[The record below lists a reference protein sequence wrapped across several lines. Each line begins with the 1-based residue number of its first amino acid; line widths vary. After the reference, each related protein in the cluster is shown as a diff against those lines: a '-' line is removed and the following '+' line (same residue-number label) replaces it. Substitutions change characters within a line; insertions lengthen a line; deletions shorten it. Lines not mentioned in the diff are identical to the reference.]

1 MNNRYAFLIPL
12 LALSL
17 LFSCATQR
25 EIPNSFVNLKEQIPN
40 LEIDLRYYGSHNFL
54 GRPVKG
60 YEANKVFIS
69 REAASAL
76 VQIQKELNAQGLG
89 IKVFD
94 AYRPQQAVNNF
105 KEWAL
110 DIADTAAKKEFYPDV
125 DKRNL
130 FKLGYIAE
138 KSGHSRG
145 STIDLTIINL
155 KDKKELDM
163 GTGFDYFGEPSHHD
177 YSNLSPQQKA
187 NRKLLKDIMEK
198 HGFKSIEEE
207 WWHYTLKNEP
217 FKDQYFDFMV
227 R

>member
-1 MNNRYAFLIPL
+1 MNTKYAFLIPL

-25 EIPNSFVNLKEQIPN
+25 EVPNSFVNLKKQIPN

-69 REAASAL
+69 KEAANAL
-76 VQIQKELNAQGLG
+76 VQIQKELNQQGLG

-105 KEWAL
+105 KEWAM

-145 STIDLTIINL
+145 STIDLTIVNL
-155 KDKKELDM
+155 KDKNELDM

-177 YSNLSPQQKA
+177 YSNLSTQQKN

-217 FKDQYFDFMV
+217 FKDQYFDFKV

>member
-25 EIPNSFVNLKEQIPN
+25 EIPNSFVNLKELIPN

-69 REAASAL
+69 KEAGSAL

-89 IKVFD
+89 IKVFN
-94 AYRPQQAVNNF
+94 AYRPQQAVNSF

-198 HGFKSIEEE
+198 HGFKSIE
-207 WWHYTLKNEP
+207 
-217 FKDQYFDFMV
+217 
-227 R
+227 

>member
-1 MNNRYAFLIPL
+1 MNTRYVFLLPL

-25 EIPNSFVNLKEQIPN
+25 EVPHSFVNLKEQIPN

-69 REAASAL
+69 KEAAGAL
-76 VQIQKELNAQGLG
+76 VLIQKELNAQGLG

-155 KDKKELDM
+155 KDKNELDM

-198 HGFKSIEEE
+198 HGFKAIEEE

-217 FKDQYFDFMV
+217 FKDQYFDFKV
-227 R
+227 K

>member
-1 MNNRYAFLIPL
+1 MNNRNAFLIPL

-187 NRKLLKDIMEK
+187 NRKLIKDIMEK

-217 FKDQYFDFMV
+217 FKDQYFDFKV

>member
-217 FKDQYFDFMV
+217 FKDQYFDFKV

>member
-69 REAASAL
+69 KEAASAL

-217 FKDQYFDFMV
+217 FKDQYFDYKIK
-227 R
+227 

>member
-1 MNNRYAFLIPL
+1 MNTRYAFLLPL

-17 LFSCATQR
+17 LFSCATKR
-25 EIPNSFVNLKEQIPN
+25 EIPHSFVNLKEQIPN

-69 REAASAL
+69 REAANAL
-76 VQIQKELNAQGLG
+76 IQIQKDLNQQGLG

-145 STIDLTIINL
+145 STIDLTIIKL
-155 KDKKELDM
+155 QDKQELDM

-217 FKDQYFDFMV
+217 FKDQYFDFKV
-227 R
+227 K

>member
-1 MNNRYAFLIPL
+1 MNNRNAFLIPL

-69 REAASAL
+69 REAGSAL

-217 FKDQYFDFMV
+217 FKDQYFDFKV

>member
-1 MNNRYAFLIPL
+1 MNTKYAFLIPL

-25 EIPNSFVNLKEQIPN
+25 EIPNSFVNLKKQIPN

-69 REAASAL
+69 KEAANAL
-76 VQIQKELNAQGLG
+76 VQIQKELNQQGLG

-145 STIDLTIINL
+145 STIDLTIVNL
-155 KDKKELDM
+155 KDKNELDM

-177 YSNLSPQQKA
+177 YSNLSTQQKN

-217 FKDQYFDFMV
+217 FKDQYFDFKV

>member
-187 NRKLLKDIMEK
+187 NRKLIKDIMEK

-217 FKDQYFDFMV
+217 FKDQYFDFKV

>member
-17 LFSCATQR
+17 IFSCATQR

-217 FKDQYFDFMV
+217 FKDQYFDFKV

>member
-69 REAASAL
+69 KEAASAL

-163 GTGFDYFGEPSHHD
+163 GTSFDYFGEPSHHD
-177 YSNLSPQQKA
+177 YSNHSPQQKA
-187 NRKLLKDIMEK
+187 NRKLLKNIMEK

-217 FKDQYFDFMV
+217 FKDQYFDFKV

>member
-25 EIPNSFVNLKEQIPN
+25 EVPHSFVNLKEQIPN

-217 FKDQYFDFMV
+217 FKDQYFDFKV
-227 R
+227 K

>member
-1 MNNRYAFLIPL
+1 MNTKYAFLIPL

-25 EIPNSFVNLKEQIPN
+25 EVPNSFVNLKKQIPN

-69 REAASAL
+69 KEAANAL
-76 VQIQKELNAQGLG
+76 VQIQKELNQQGLG

-145 STIDLTIINL
+145 STIDLTIVNL
-155 KDKKELDM
+155 KDKNELDM

-177 YSNLSPQQKA
+177 YSNLSTQQKN

-217 FKDQYFDFMV
+217 FKDQYFDFKV

>member
-1 MNNRYAFLIPL
+1 MNIKYAFLIPL

-25 EIPNSFVNLKEQIPN
+25 EIPNSFVNLKKQIPN

-69 REAASAL
+69 KEAANAL
-76 VQIQKELNAQGLG
+76 VQIQKELNQQGLG

-105 KEWAL
+105 KEWAM

-145 STIDLTIINL
+145 STIDLTIVNL
-155 KDKKELDM
+155 KDKNELDM

-177 YSNLSPQQKA
+177 YSNLSTQQKN

-217 FKDQYFDFMV
+217 FKDQYFDFKV

>member
-1 MNNRYAFLIPL
+1 MNIKYAFLIPL

-25 EIPNSFVNLKEQIPN
+25 EVPNSFVNLKKQIPN

-69 REAASAL
+69 KEAANAL
-76 VQIQKELNAQGLG
+76 VQIQKELNQQGLG

-105 KEWAL
+105 KEWAM

-145 STIDLTIINL
+145 STIDLTIVNL
-155 KDKKELDM
+155 KDKNELDM

-177 YSNLSPQQKA
+177 YSNLSTQQKN

-217 FKDQYFDFMV
+217 FKDQYFDFKV

>member
-1 MNNRYAFLIPL
+1 MKTRYLFLIHL
-12 LALSL
+12 LTLSL
-17 LFSCATQR
+17 LFSCASQR
-25 EIPNSFVNLKEQIPN
+25 EIPNSFVNLKDRIPN
-40 LEIDLRYYGSHNFL
+40 LEIDLRYYGNHNFL
-54 GRPVKG
+54 GRRVKG

-69 REAASAL
+69 KEAANAL
-76 VQIQKELNAQGLG
+76 VQIQKELNQQGLG

-105 KEWAL
+105 KDWAL

-145 STIDLTIINL
+145 STIDLTIIKL
-155 KDKKELDM
+155 QDKQELDM

-177 YSNLSPQQKA
+177 YSNLSAQQKA

-198 HGFKSIEEE
+198 HGFKAIEEE

-217 FKDQYFDFMV
+217 FKDQYFDFKV
-227 R
+227 K

>member
-69 REAASAL
+69 KDAASAL

-187 NRKLLKDIMEK
+187 NRKLLKNIMEK

-217 FKDQYFDFMV
+217 FKDQYFDFKV

>member
-25 EIPNSFVNLKEQIPN
+25 EIPNSFVNLKELIPN

-69 REAASAL
+69 KEAGSAL

-94 AYRPQQAVNNF
+94 AYRPQQAVNSF

-217 FKDQYFDFMV
+217 FKDQYFDFKV

>member
-1 MNNRYAFLIPL
+1 MNNRNAFLIPL

-69 REAASAL
+69 KEAASAL

-187 NRKLLKDIMEK
+187 NRKLIKDIMEK

-217 FKDQYFDFMV
+217 FKDQYFDFKV